1 MGMIRKHLKKSTPE
15 QEAEFR
21 ERMTRENV
29 PLLDK
34 LIMIGTACVVI
45 VIPCL
50 LVLVG
55 MSLLVMWLLGML

>member
-21 ERMTRENV
+21 DRMTRENV

-34 LIMIGTACVVI
+34 LIMIGTAFVVI